1 MVQVPDEFL
10 MAYADGQVS
19 VEERAWFESILAT
32 DPELRVRLEPFLA
45 TGPSQ
50 WAAFDSI
57 MQSPIPDRLIQT
69 IRSAGQTAPAA
80 APHAAVPPARSRS
93 AQPGLLDRLFPNG
106 FGLTPAL
113 GYAAALALGVGIGTS
128 MLGPRTAPDETLLK
142 ADRDGFVAAGRLQV
156 ALDRTPS
163 NGKDLVREGDI
174 RPVLSLRDREGRICR
189 QYEIIARQRG
199 PQGLACREPNGAWRI
214 TVMTGGAETGG
225 VARPASQDD
234 QNGTL
239 DGLVG
244 TAVKSLPGHNELTAA
259 DELYLIENGWT
270 LGREN

>member
-19 VEERAWFESILAT
+19 LEERAWFEGILAT
-32 DPELRVRLEPFLA
+32 DPELRVRLEPFLV

-50 WAAFDSI
+50 LAAFDSV
-57 MQSPIPDRLIQT
+57 MQAPIPDRLIQT
-69 IRSAGQTAPAA
+69 IRSAGQTAPSA
-80 APHAAVPPARSRS
+80 APRAAVPTSRSKS
-93 AQPGLLDRLFPNG
+93 AQPGLLERLFPSG

-128 MLGPRTAPDETLLK
+128 LMEPGVAPNDTLLK

-174 RPVLSLRDREGRICR
+174 RPVLSLRDRDGRICR
-189 QYEIIARQRG
+189 QYEIVARQKG

-225 VARPASQDD
+225 VARPASQND
-234 QNGTL
+234 QNAAL
-239 DGLVG
+239 DGMIG
-244 TAVKSLPGHNELTAA
+244 TALKNLPGHNELTAA
-259 DELYLIENGWT
+259 EELYLIENGWAR
-270 LGREN
+270 GPEN